1 MTSMRVNQL
10 MKLILVLGS
19 VFAACPVCTGARLLA
34 EWSAVQDTGPGR
46 RVRVAL
52 YEDRA
57 LGGPLKFD
65 GSFASATPD
74 SVTLALRDGST
85 RTFDRPAVR
94 RVSRRRPIHKRTE
107 AWVIAGLTATVV
119 GILQHLAIM
128 DLHFGDDLASNK
140 VLRSMAIWSGPAW
153 GLTAMSS
160 SQALIYNVP
169 LKHRSP

>member
-1 MTSMRVNQL
+1 MRVNQTL
-10 MKLILVLGS
+10 KLILILGA
-19 VFAACPVCTGARLLA
+19 VFAACPVCVGARLLA
-34 EWSAVQDTGPGR
+34 EWTPVQETEPGR

-57 LGGPLKFD
+57 PSGPLKFD
-65 GSFASATPD
+65 GRFASATPD
-74 SVTLALRDGST
+74 SLTLVLRDGST
-85 RTFDRPAVR
+85 RTFARPAVR

-107 AWVIAGLTATVV
+107 AWVIAGLTATLV
-119 GILQHLAIM
+119 GVLQHLAIM
-128 DLHFGDDLASNK
+128 DLHFGDDFASNK
-140 VLRSMAIWSGPAW
+140 VLRSMAIWSVPAW